1 MLQKFNNIWVIL
13 LSILLLYVI
22 VRKIINLN
30 KPFDENRFIQ
40 QYKNQL
46 KLKKQLN
53 INIIQKNIP
62 KLTSYYVGLWEST
75 RVAEIK
81 INSNGVLS
89 IALIK

>member
-62 KLTSYYVGLWEST
+62 KLTSYYVGL
-75 RVAEIK
+75 
-81 INSNGVLS
+81 
-89 IALIK
+89 

>member
-1 MLQKFNNIWVIL
+1 MLEKFNNIWIIL

-40 QYKNQL
+40 QYRNQL

-53 INIIQKNIP
+53 INIIQQNIP
-62 KLTSYYVGLWEST
+62 KLTSYYVGL
-75 RVAEIK
+75 
-81 INSNGVLS
+81 
-89 IALIK
+89 

>member
-1 MLQKFNNIWVIL
+1 MLEKFNNIWVIL

-30 KPFDENRFIQ
+30 KPFDEKRFIQ

-53 INIIQKNIP
+53 IDIIQKNIP
-62 KLTSYYVGLWEST
+62 KLTSYYVGL
-75 RVAEIK
+75 
-81 INSNGVLS
+81 
-89 IALIK
+89 